1 MRFDKYLTPAERV
14 QAWRN
19 GMTYKLASMEVL
31 PSEFH
36 AMCKKAS
43 LMDMIKG
50 LALTA
55 VVTGIPLGGVAYMID
70 DQTSNSSAKNT
81 GLRKKR
87 DYYRDLAAQI
97 KQTLE
102 KEQQTNGNPI
112 Q

>member
-36 AMCKKAS
+36 GMCKKAN
-43 LMDMIKG
+43 LMDLIKG
-50 LALTA
+50 LAITS
-55 VVTGIPLGGVAYMID
+55 VVTGIPLGGIAYMID
-70 DQTSNSSAKNT
+70 DQTSNSSAKNI

-97 KQTLE
+97 KQNLE
-102 KEQQTNGNPI
+102 KGQTNGNPV
-112 Q
+112 